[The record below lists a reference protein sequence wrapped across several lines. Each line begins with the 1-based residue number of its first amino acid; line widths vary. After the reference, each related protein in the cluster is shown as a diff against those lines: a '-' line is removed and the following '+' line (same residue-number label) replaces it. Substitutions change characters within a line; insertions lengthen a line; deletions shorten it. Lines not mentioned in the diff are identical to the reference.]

1 MRTAIP
7 ENLSVPFYQSRMF
20 YFLATPVEHSKSGL
34 SAKTV
39 RTALR
44 LLEEA
49 AGYKVVLDRRPPA
62 CSKQLVPFRTVQ

>member
-1 MRTAIP
+1 MFIMPPISVFALRSESQAIYLLEP
-7 ENLSVPFYQSRMF
+7 AK
-20 YFLATPVEHSKSGL
+20 ATESGL

-49 AGYKVVLDRRPPA
+49 AGYKGPLGRRPPA
-62 CSKQLVPFRTVQ
+62 RAKQLVPFRTVQ